1 MLGLPKT
8 TEISKPL
15 PKTAIFAKFE
25 LKPKQ
30 REHFDEDIS
39 RMQLVN
45 AISLTT
51 IPALRKGKEVDCIY
65 VVDIILKKTDYD
77 PKNIVL
83 LNKLIP
89 QKMLFALHYEDS
101 VQLAI
106 FHTKLICSR
115 WQAIDTVDLDLQGL
129 DLDKVWENLVM
140 TIGNIVLEDDHT
152 LKEQI
157 DNDEAKAKLRKE
169 IERLEKKARNEKQ
182 QRKKLEL
189 FEEIKRLK
197 GKIKEKSI

>member
-45 AISLTT
+45 AIS
-51 IPALRKGKEVDCIY
+51 ALQKGKEVECIY

-89 QKMLFALHYEDS
+89 QKMLFALHYEDA

-106 FHTKLICSR
+106 FHTKLICSH
-115 WQAIDTVDLDLQGL
+115 WQTAATVDLDLQGL

-157 DNDEAKAKLRKE
+157 DNDEARAKLQKE
-169 IERLEKKARNEKQ
+169 IEQLEKKARNEKQ

-189 FEEIKRLK
+189 FENVQKLKQQLNNTNIKK
-197 GKIKEKSI
+197 Q

>member
-30 REHFDEDIS
+30 REHFDADIS

-45 AISLTT
+45 AISPTT
-51 IPALRKGKEVDCIY
+51 IPALRKGKEVECIY
-65 VVDIILKKTDYD
+65 VVDVVLKRANYD
-77 PKNIVL
+77 PKNIIL

-89 QKMLFALHYEDS
+89 QKMLFALHYEGL

-106 FHTKLICSR
+106 FHTKLICSQ
-115 WQAIDTVDLDLQGL
+115 WQATATVDLDLQGL

-140 TIGNIVLEDDHT
+140 TIGNIVLKDDHT

-157 DNDEAKAKLRKE
+157 DNDEAKAKLQKE
-169 IERLEKKARNEKQ
+169 IELLEKKARNEKQ

-197 GKIKEKSI
+197 NKIDL

>member
-1 MLGLPKT
+1 MLGLPKA
-8 TEISKPL
+8 TEISQQL
-15 PKTAIFAKFE
+15 PKKTIFAKFG
-25 LKPKQ
+25 LKPAQ
-30 REHFDEDIS
+30 REHFDDDIS
-39 RMQLVN
+39 RMLIVN
-45 AISLTT
+45 AISPTT
-51 IPALRKGKEVDCIY
+51 IPTLRKGSEVECIY
-65 VVDIILKKTDYD
+65 VVEVMLKKPDYD
-77 PKNIVL
+77 PKNIIL

-89 QKMLFALHYEDS
+89 QKMIFALHYEDY

-106 FHTKLICSR
+106 FHTKLICSQ
-115 WQAIDTVDLDLQGL
+115 WQTTATVDLDLQGL

-157 DNDEAKAKLRKE
+157 NNNEAKAKLLKQ
-169 IERLEKKARNEKQ
+169 IEQLEKKARNEKQ

-197 GKIKEKSI
+197 GNL

>member
-1 MLGLPKT
+1 MLKLPPS
-8 TEISKPL
+8 TEISKAL
-15 PKTAIFAKFE
+15 PKKAIFDKFE
-25 LKPKQ
+25 LKPAQ
-30 REHFDEDIS
+30 RNHFDEDIS

-45 AISLTT
+45 AISPTT
-51 IPALRKGKEVDCIY
+51 IPALQAGKAVECIY
-65 VVDIILKKTDYD
+65 VVDVVLKRANFD
-77 PKNIVL
+77 PKNIIL

-89 QKMLFALHYEDS
+89 QKMLFALHYEGL

-106 FHTKLICSR
+106 FHSKLICSQ
-115 WQAIDTVDLDLQGL
+115 WQENDAVDLDLQGL

-140 TIGNIVLEDDHT
+140 TVGDIVLEDDRT

-157 DNDEAKAKLRKE
+157 DTDTARAQLLKQ
-169 IERLEKKARNEKQ
+169 IEQLEKKARNEKQ

-197 GKIKEKSI
+197 NKIEQ